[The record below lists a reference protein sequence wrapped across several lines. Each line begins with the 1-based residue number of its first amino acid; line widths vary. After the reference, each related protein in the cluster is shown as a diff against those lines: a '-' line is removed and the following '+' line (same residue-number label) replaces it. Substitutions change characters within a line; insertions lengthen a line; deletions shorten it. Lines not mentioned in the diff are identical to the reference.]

1 MRSVDLEKFQP
12 GAHLAEE
19 LMGPKMVFLNAHQ
32 LCKRVVARQKLGY
45 SHLEPSK
52 VDKSLRLVA
61 DFAEFHGRL
70 RELDLKTEKRGCQLF
85 HSRVR
90 WPLAEVSEPEYAAC
104 KNDPKKALSLVF
116 HAKQGREIKKIGK
129 DVLTNLG
136 NELDALFASLPR
148 TRRLTLDTF
157 YAEKGQLP
165 KKITYRAVDNLRTK
179 LDALWKTYEEN
190 AYRTDLMPDEEVEHI
205 LRLIDAE
212 LKDTPEYK
220 ECNNDP
226 KKALAI
232 AYNVKRGWKPKKES
246 YYRAVITLKSE
257 LDSLFASLP
266 RTKGLTLDTFYAK
279 KLRVLKLSEPEREKI
294 KAKEVKSSARLEEA
308 VSSIQNGFARLS

>member
-1 MRSVDLEKFQP
+1 LRSVDLEKFQP

-19 LMGPKMVFLNAHQ
+19 LMRPKTVFLNAHQ

-45 SHLEPSK
+45 SHLEPSE
-52 VDKSLRLVA
+52 VDKSLGLVA

-104 KNDPKKALSLVF
+104 KNDPKKALSVVY
-116 HAKQGREIKKIGK
+116 HAKERQVPEKISK
-129 DVLTNLG
+129 DILTILENK
-136 NELDALFASLPR
+136 LDALFASLPR
-148 TRRLTLDTF
+148 TRSLTLDTF

-165 KKITYRAVDNLRTK
+165 KKITYDVVGNLRTK

-212 LKDTPEYK
+212 LKGTPEY
-220 ECNNDP
+220 EACNNDP
-226 KKALAI
+226 KKALAV
-232 AYNVKRGWKPKKES
+232 AFNAKQGRETKRIDNDV
-246 YYRAVITLKSE
+246 VINLIKR
-257 LDSLFASLP
+257 LDALFASSP
-266 RTKGLTLDTFYAK
+266 RSRSITLSSFYTHNLSVLK
-279 KLRVLKLSEPEREKI
+279 MSEPTREKLRKSEVRG
-294 KAKEVKSSARLEEA
+294 SSRL
-308 VSSIQNGFARLS
+308 QQRP